1 MIAVLEDKE
10 VEVCTDEYILIPPG
24 KNRMYLLSFI
34 FLITRYCLSAE
45 QYFKIK
51 YSDRLHCYYENERIN
66 TCYYYYLPQYG
77 ITLHNP
83 LSLNQI

>member
-24 KNRMYLLSFI
+24 KNIMYLLLLFYI
-34 FLITRYCLSAE
+34 PYYYRYCLSAE

-51 YSDRLHCYYENERIN
+51 YSDRLHCYNENERIN
-66 TCYYYYLPQYG
+66 TCYYY
-77 ITLHNP
+77 H
-83 LSLNQI
+83 LS